1 MAGSRVEKGEPKTVA
16 QLPHLLTR
24 RITKNGVFSDVL
36 PVIDLQDH
44 AVVRGVG
51 GQRQLYRPIRSQL
64 TPSANPG
71 DVAKALHGFYGFR
84 DIYVADLDAIAG
96 AELDWPS
103 YQAINSA
110 GMRIWLDAGL
120 CDREL
125 ARSLLTRVPHDWFQR
140 IIIGLESLRDR
151 RDLPPLVDVLG
162 QERTVFSLDLR
173 DGKPLTHIAP
183 WRDWNPVDIMVDVA
197 KAGIGSVIV
206 LDLVAVGSRGGPST
220 SAVCRALRQAHPQL
234 EIVSGGGVRNLDD
247 TRSLLDAG
255 CDRVMVASA
264 LHDGCLA

>member
-1 MAGSRVEKGEPKTVA
+1 M
-16 QLPHLLTR
+16 
-24 RITKNGVFSDVL
+24 NGMFPDVL

-51 GQRQLYRPIRSQL
+51 GQRQLYRPIKSKL
-64 TPSANPG
+64 TPSVHPG
-71 DVAKALHGFYGFR
+71 DVARALHRFYGFR

-96 AELDWPS
+96 AKLDWPS
-103 YQAINSA
+103 YRAINSA

-120 CDREL
+120 YDKEH
-125 ARSLLTRVPHDWFQR
+125 ARLLLTRVPNDWFQR

-162 QERTVFSLDLR
+162 QERTVFSLDLW

-183 WRDWNPVDIMVDVA
+183 WQDGNPIDIMVDVA
-197 KAGIGSVIV
+197 KAGIESVIV

-264 LHDGCLA
+264 LHDGCFANHSK